1 MEFGLAPVQSHAK
14 FDAMCAQATLAESLG
29 FRTLWAHEH
38 HSQRMMYPDPLM
50 ALAAMAPVTK
60 QIGLGT
66 NMLLLP
72 IHHPLRVAG
81 EAAMLDVL
89 SNGRLMLGV
98 ANGYSERDLRAF
110 GMLGEHRGNR
120 LEEGL
125 SLIRR
130 LWQGECVTQQGEG
143 FDLQD
148 FELFPLPIQRPNPPI
163 YVGGHAK
170 VAIDRAARLGDEYL
184 ISTTQKLGEIPALVQ
199 TYHDALAAV
208 CKPPRRPTLNRIVCV
223 VASAAKKREAEA
235 FYGKALLALYDSW
248 GHESVTGLGK
258 SERELRELCDEH
270 FIIGEPG
277 ECIEQISRYEAIGIG
292 HIACLM
298 NFGGPDLDVVERSM
312 RLLGEQ
318 VMPRLSQPG
327 LGDTL

>member
-1 MEFGLAPVQSHAK
+1 MEFGFAPIQSHAN
-14 FDAMCAQATLAESLG
+14 FDAMRAQATLAETLG
-29 FRTLWAHEH
+29 FHTLWAHEH
-38 HSQRMMYPDPLM
+38 HSQQMMYPDPLM
-50 ALAAMAPVTK
+50 ALAALAPVTRT
-60 QIGLGT
+60 IGLGT

-72 IHHPLRVAG
+72 IHHPVRVAQ

-89 SNGRLMLGV
+89 SNGRLRLGV
-98 ANGYSERDLRAF
+98 ANGYSERDMRAF
-110 GMLGEHRGNR
+110 GMLGKHRGNQ

-130 LWQGECVTQQGEG
+130 LWQGERVTLRGEG

-148 FELFPLPIQRPNPPI
+148 FELFPLPVQRPNPPL

-170 VAIDRAARLGDEYL
+170 VAIDRAARLGDKYL
-184 ISTTQKLGEIPALVQ
+184 ISTTQKFDEVVALVRA
-199 TYHDALAAV
+199 YHEALASHGRAPR
-208 CKPPRRPTLNRIVCV
+208 KPALNRIVCV
-223 VASAAKKREAEA
+223 VANAAGKKAAEA
-235 FYGKALLALYDSW
+235 FYARALLALYDAW

-258 SERELRELCDEH
+258 SERELRALCDDH

-277 ECIEQISRYEAIGIG
+277 ECIDQIRRYEAIGIG

-298 NFGGPDLDVVERSM
+298 NFGGPDLELVDRSM

-318 VMPRLSQPG
+318 VMPG
-327 LGDTL
+327 V